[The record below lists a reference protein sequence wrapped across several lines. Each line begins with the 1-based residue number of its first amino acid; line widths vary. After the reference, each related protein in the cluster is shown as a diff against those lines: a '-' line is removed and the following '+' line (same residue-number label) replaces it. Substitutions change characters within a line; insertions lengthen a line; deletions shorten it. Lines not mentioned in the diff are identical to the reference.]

1 MSLVESPRSWKCLS
15 YGCVFP
21 FAISPNQLQ
30 TGGQFGSLSER
41 LIKESVTMI
50 ESLLNTRKTLLI
62 STIVAVAALVFSQKG
77 WAQG

>member
-1 MSLVESPRSWKCLS
+1 MPFLRLRVSP
-15 YGCVFP
+15 
-21 FAISPNQLQ
+21 SPNQLQ

-50 ESLLNTRKTLLI
+50 ESLLNIRKTLLI
-62 STIVAVAALVFSQKG
+62 TTIVAVAALVFSQKG